1 MDTNLKA
8 LKDLYISL
16 GGAES
21 DVADLTASSE
31 VIPLIKNVAGGG
43 GGEGG
48 TGVAVFK
55 IVGEWSEEAG
65 ETVWSLAEGTTF
77 DDIADCVFAGEP
89 IFLCADQYP
98 DYHGPKDVYPLIHY
112 SMDGETLTD
121 ALFANVYFE
130 TIGQTVAATMV
141 GFKINSDSS
150 VESSGLGGNL
160 SL

>member
-43 GGEGG
+43 GGGG
-48 TGVAVFK
+48 AGVTVIN
-55 IVGEWSEEAG
+55 IVGGRDEQAG
-65 ETVWSLAEGTTF
+65 ETVWSLADGTSF
-77 DDIADCVFAGEP
+77 SDIADCVFAGEP

-98 DYHGPKDVYPLIHY
+98 DYHWPKGVYPLTHY

-121 ALFANVYFE
+121 ALFANVYFD
-130 TIGQTVAATMV
+130 TIGQTVMANMV
-141 GFKINSDSS
+141 GFKISSDNS
-150 VESSGLGGNL
+150 VESTYLGGSL
-160 SL
+160 SA

>member
-43 GGEGG
+43 GGGG
-48 TGVAVFK
+48 LAVFK
-55 IVGEWSEEAG
+55 VVSEDG
-65 ETVWSLAEGTTF
+65 DYSLADGKTF
-77 DDIADCVFAGEP
+77 NDIAEVIYAGEP
-89 IFLCADQYP
+89 VFISVDQYP
-98 DYHGPKDVYPLIHY
+98 GYEWPKNVYPLVHY
-112 SMDGETLTD
+112 SMDRTTLTD
-121 ALFANVYFE
+121 ALFANVYFD
-130 TIGQTVAATMV
+130 TIGQTVVANMV
-141 GFKINSDSS
+141 GYKINSDSS
-150 VESSGLGGNL
+150 VESSYLGGNL